1 MFVAWRDLRFAKG
14 RFALMG
20 TVIVLITLLV
30 GLLSGLT
37 AGLGRQNTSA
47 ITGLPADRIAF
58 QDSGGGLDVS
68 YSDSTVTE
76 EQWRRWARTPGVRW
90 AEPLG
95 ITTTRAT
102 AGDRS
107 AAVSAFGV
115 RAGSRLAPHGGQLD
129 ERSVVLSGTAADDLG
144 VRPGGTLTL
153 AGQRLTVAAVE
164 GDASFSH
171 TPVVWT
177 SLDVWARTAPHP
189 GTGPGTGPG
198 PAAGTGPGEGTGTG
212 TGTGPGEGTETGPGE
227 GTETGTSDGLGDGT
241 GSGSGDGTDFGT
253 GTGPAAARTAT
264 VIALNTGPGVD
275 TAAADRAAGTRT
287 LAKDDSLSAIGSYTS
302 ENGSLQ
308 LMRGFLFAISA
319 LVVGAFF
326 TVWTIQ
332 RSGDVAVLKALG
344 ASTAVLLKDAL
355 GQAVVLLAGGTL
367 IGTGLAAALG
377 ALVSGTAVPFLLTP
391 ATVLLPAAVTILL
404 GAAGAALSVRRV
416 TSVDPLTALGSA
428 R

>member
-20 TVIVLITLLV
+20 AVIVLITLLV

-37 AGLGRQNTSA
+37 AGLGRQNISA

-58 QDSGGGLDVS
+58 GVPATGEALS
-68 YSDSTVTE
+68 YADSTVTE
-76 EQWRRWARTPGVRW
+76 KQWRRWARTPGVSS

-107 AAVSAFGV
+107 TGVSAFGV
-115 RAGSRLAPHGGQLD
+115 RPHSPLAPDSD
-129 ERSVVLSGTAADDLG
+129 EIDDHAVVLSTAAADHLDVSTG
-144 VRPGGTLTL
+144 DSIAL
-153 AGQRLTVAAVE
+153 AGRQVTVAAVR
-164 GDASFSH
+164 GNASFSH
-171 TPVVWT
+171 VPVLWT
-177 SLDVWARTAPHP
+177 SLDTWRKAAPP
-189 GTGPGTGPG
+189 
-198 PAAGTGPGEGTGTG
+198 TGTAG
-212 TGTGPGEGTETGPGE
+212 GP
-227 GTETGTSDGLGDGT
+227 
-241 GSGSGDGTDFGT
+241 
-253 GTGPAAARTAT
+253 TAT
-264 VIALNTGPGVD
+264 VIALATSPGVD
-275 TAAADRAAGTRT
+275 VKAADAAAGTRT
-287 LAKDDSLSAIGSYTS
+287 VGKDDSLSAIGSYTS

-344 ASTAVLLKDAL
+344 ASTAGLLGDAL
-355 GQAVVLLAGGTL
+355 GQALVLLVGGTL
-367 IGTGLAAALG
+367 AGTGIAIGVG
-377 ALVSGTAVPFLLTP
+377 ALVAGSAVPFLLEP
-391 ATVLLPAAVTILL
+391 ATVLVPAAVMIAL
-404 GAAGAALSVRRV
+404 GALGAALSVRRI
-416 TSVDPLTALGSA
+416 TSVDPLTALGST

>member
-1 MFVAWRDLRFAKG
+1 MTPVTPVKGQAHAVFVAWRDLKFAKG

-58 QDSGGGLDVS
+58 AAPGRGEDLS
-68 YSDSTVTE
+68 YSNSTVTE
-76 EQWRRWARTPGVRW
+76 EQWQRWAGTPGVSS

-95 ITTTRAT
+95 ITTTRAS
-102 AGDRS
+102 AGNRS
-107 AAVSAFGV
+107 TGVSVFGV
-115 RAGSRLAPHGGQLD
+115 RPGSALVPGGGD
-129 ERSVVLSGTAADDLG
+129 KIGGREAVLSATAADDLS
-144 VRPGGTLTL
+144 VTTGGTFTL
-153 AGQRLTVAAVE
+153 AGQRLTVAAVS

-171 TPVVWT
+171 TPVIWT
-177 SLDVWARTAPHP
+177 SLDTWQQTAPP
-189 GTGPGTGPG
+189 TGGSQG
-198 PAAGTGPGEGTGTG
+198 PA
-212 TGTGPGEGTETGPGE
+212 
-227 GTETGTSDGLGDGT
+227 
-241 GSGSGDGTDFGT
+241 
-253 GTGPAAARTAT
+253 AT
-264 VIALNTGPGVD
+264 VIALNTTSDARIG
-275 TAAADRAAGTRT
+275 AADEAAGTKT
-287 LAKDDSLSAIGSYTS
+287 VSKDDSLSAIGSYTS

-326 TVWTIQ
+326 TVWTMQ

-344 ASTAVLLKDAL
+344 ASTAGLLKDAL
-355 GQAVVLLAGGTL
+355 GQAVVLLTGGTL
-367 IGTGLAAALG
+367 IGTGLAAGLG
-377 ALVSGTAVPFLLTP
+377 ALVAGSAVPFLLTP
-391 ATVLLPAAVTILL
+391 ATVLVPAVVMIAL
-404 GAAGAALSVRRV
+404 GALGAALSIRRI